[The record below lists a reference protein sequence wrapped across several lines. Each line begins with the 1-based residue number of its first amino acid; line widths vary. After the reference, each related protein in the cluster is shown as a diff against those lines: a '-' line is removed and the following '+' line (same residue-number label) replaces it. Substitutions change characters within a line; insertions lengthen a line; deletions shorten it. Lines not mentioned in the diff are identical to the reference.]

1 MKKSPYLCTV
11 IKKMSY
17 QLNLKIMAIYK
28 VTSETVNL
36 ISVNGKAVQQNI
48 VRAHR
53 VINGNMDNVAS
64 VVYKNQLNF
73 LILNTIDRATEDV
86 KTIFT
91 SKDNVN
97 HIKEMGYCVT
107 QLCNKFGDGVSNM
120 LTLTQTT
127 ERIG

>member
-1 MKKSPYLCTV
+1 
-11 IKKMSY
+11 
-17 QLNLKIMAIYK
+17 MAIYK
-28 VTSETVNL
+28 VTSETVNI

-48 VRAHR
+48 VHSHR
-53 VINGNMDNVAS
+53 VIEGNMDDVAR
-64 VVYKNQLNF
+64 VIYKNQLNF
-73 LILNTIDRATEDV
+73 LVLNTIDRATEDI

-91 SKDNVN
+91 SKDSVN

-107 QLCNKFGDGVSNM
+107 QLCNKLGDEVSNF

>member
-1 MKKSPYLCTV
+1 
-11 IKKMSY
+11 
-17 QLNLKIMAIYK
+17 MAIYK

-36 ISVNGKAVQQNI
+36 ISVDGKAVQQNI
-48 VRAHR
+48 VRLHR
-53 VINGNMDNVAS
+53 VIDGNMNDVARE
-64 VVYKNQLNF
+64 VYKKQLNF
-73 LILNTIDRATEDV
+73 LVKNTIDRATEDI

-91 SKDNVN
+91 SKDSVN

-107 QLCNKFGDGVSNM
+107 QVCNKLGDAVSSF

>member
-1 MKKSPYLCTV
+1 
-11 IKKMSY
+11 
-17 QLNLKIMAIYK
+17 MAIYK

-36 ISVNGKAVQQNI
+36 ISVNGGSVQQNVI
-48 VRAHR
+48 RTHR
-53 VINGNMDNVAS
+53 VIDGNMDDVAKA
-64 VVYKNQLNF
+64 VCKKQLNF
-73 LILNTIDRATEDV
+73 LVLNTINRATEDV

-91 SKDNVN
+91 SKDSVN

-107 QLCNKFGDGVSNM
+107 QLCNQLGGGVSNF

>member
-1 MKKSPYLCTV
+1 
-11 IKKMSY
+11 MSY
-17 QLNLKIMAIYK
+17 QLKFEIMAIYK

-36 ISVNGKAVQQNI
+36 ISVNGKSVQQNI
-48 VRAHR
+48 VRTHR
-53 VINGNMDNVAS
+53 VIDGNMDDVAR
-64 VVYKNQLNF
+64 VMYKKQLNF
-73 LILNTIDRATEDV
+73 LVLNTIDRATEDV

-107 QLCNKFGDGVSNM
+107 QLCNKLGDGVSNM
-120 LTLTQTT
+120 LTLTQTA